1 MKNQT
6 RFSTGRIIR
15 ISAAAAGV
23 LLIAWIALFSGIAP
37 RVNVFELVGAPTA
50 SAAGYDA
57 EELGRLRLLSRC
69 IGYIRAGYVV
79 PERVRPMSMMVGALK
94 AAEGMVPD
102 LMVTF
107 DDPSPEKA
115 TSVEVRVGDVIRVFQ
130 LERMS
135 DLYQVNWRLQDIFE
149 FISKNLPPD
158 VKPEDVEYAAING
171 LLEPLDEHSMF
182 LPPEAY
188 EQMQLDTQ
196 GRFGGLGIVISSRSG
211 YVTIVSVMDDTP
223 AKAGGLKS
231 GDQIIE
237 IDAESTMNMPLTD
250 AVSHL
255 RGDPGS
261 KVSIVLN
268 RKGWTEPKSVTLER
282 AEIKVRSVKTED
294 LGEGIGYARILHFQ
308 EDTAEDLKF
317 QVAELRRKG
326 ALKGLV
332 LDLRENPGGLL
343 DQAVEVGD
351 LFLRSG
357 TLVVTQ
363 GEGNRMRQE
372 FEAEPGDVFE
382 SLPIVALV
390 DGGSAS
396 AAEIVA
402 GALKYNDRAILL
414 GMTTFGKGTV
424 QVMHEVG
431 DGALK
436 LTVAQYLIPGDLSI
450 QGVGVVPDI
459 EIVPTHIG
467 RNNILTGLPDYK
479 RWMDPDRRL
488 DAFGSIADDI
498 PVEIVPYLAKTTEDI
513 DDESD
518 ELKEP
523 PVEDEVFERDEAME
537 LAARILVAGPGVAKR
552 TALLERARPA
562 VATWRAENDAGI
574 TSALAGRGVDWT
586 GGPSVEQPVVS
597 AIFQADE
604 DVMAG
609 EAVVE
614 SPASPSPG
622 PLTAGA
628 SATLTMSVTNRGDKP
643 LFRVRCASKSDNQQL
658 DAREFL
664 FGRIDPGATVTRTV
678 RFKVPRET
686 WQRRDRVEL
695 SLYQN
700 VLDPIPGGQDA
711 YVDFVPVAHPRF
723 GFTYQL
729 VDAGGNGDGILNPGE
744 KADLVVLAGNGG
756 MGDSPK
762 LMVSLRNTSGDRL
775 YLHSGRETLTEGIP
789 AGESRVVRFGVE
801 RRRDTDASAMKVEF
815 SMLDLAIRE
824 YLSEEIEIL
833 SSIDSGA
840 PFVPAPGL
848 IQASGT
854 PAVSIRAAASA
865 DSMVL
870 ASVPDGTV
878 LKSAGFFPGWYR
890 VEMENGLWGF
900 IPGTQAI
907 ELRGAGPSALLPPV
921 LLTNEAP
928 VVDVRFDRI
937 GDSGDKV
944 RVSGTVTFMDAR
956 TDVRRKVLIFRDK
969 DKVYFWTRK
978 GPLGNPVIQ
987 VDAEVSLRGGR
998 NPLAL
1003 YAVEGKDRSSVRRFN
1018 LHLPEIVLPEAASVA
1033 PAIVEPGQ

>member
-6 RFSTGRIIR
+6 RFSTGRIVR
-15 ISAAAAGV
+15 ISAALAGV
-23 LLIAWIALFSGIAP
+23 LIIAWIALFSGITP
-37 RVNVFELVGAPTA
+37 RVNVFELVGSPTA

-57 EELGRLRLLSRC
+57 RELGRLRLLSRC

-79 PERVRPMSMMVGALK
+79 PERVRPMAMLVGALK
-94 AAEGMVPD
+94 AAEGLVPD

-107 DDPSPEKA
+107 NDTSAEKA
-115 TSVEVRVGDVIRVFQ
+115 TSVEVRVGDVTRVFQ

-149 FISKNLPPD
+149 FIAKNLPPD

-255 RGDPGS
+255 RGEPGS

-282 AEIKVRSVKTED
+282 AEIKVRSVKTES

-308 EDTAEDLKF
+308 EDTGEDL
-317 QVAELRRKG
+317 QLQIAELRRKG
-326 ALKGLV
+326 PINGLV

-372 FEAEPGDVFE
+372 FEADPGDVFE
-382 SLPIVALV
+382 SMPMVVLV

-414 GMTTFGKGTV
+414 GTTTFGKGTV

-431 DGALK
+431 EGALK

-459 EIVPTHIG
+459 EIVPTRIG
-467 RNNILTGLPDYK
+467 TNNILTGLPDYK
-479 RWMDPDRRL
+479 RWLDPARRL

-498 PVEIVPYLAKTTEDI
+498 PVEIVPYLAKNTEDI

-537 LAARILVAGPGVAKR
+537 LATRILVAAPGVSKR
-552 TALLERARPA
+552 AAFLTRARPA
-562 VATWRAENDAGI
+562 VASWRAENDAGI

-586 GGPSVEQPVVS
+586 GGPSVAQPSVS
-597 AIFQADE
+597 AVFQAVE
-604 DVMAG
+604 DGPAG
-609 EAVVE
+609 NV
-614 SPASPSPG
+614 PAATVSTA

-628 SATLTMSVTNRGDKP
+628 SATLTMSVTNNGDKP
-643 LFRVRCASKSDNQQL
+643 LFRVRCASRSDNQQL

-700 VLDPIPGGQDA
+700 VLDPLPGGQDV
-711 YVDFVPVAHPRF
+711 YVDFVPLPHPRF
-723 GFTYQL
+723 GFTYQ
-729 VDAGGNGDGILNPGE
+729 VMDVGGNGDGILNPGE
-744 KADLVVLAGNGG
+744 RADLVFLAGNGG
-756 MGDSPK
+756 AGDSPK
-762 LMVSLRNTSGDRL
+762 LMVSLRNKSGERL
-775 YLHSGRETLTEGIP
+775 YLYSGRETLSEGIP
-789 AGESRVVRFGVE
+789 AGETRVVRFGVE
-801 RRRDTDASAMKVEF
+801 RRRDADASAVKVEF

-824 YLSEEIEIL
+824 YLSEEIELL
-833 SSIDSGA
+833 SSLDPGV
-840 PFVPAPGL
+840 PFVPATGL
-848 IQASGT
+848 LQASGN
-854 PAVSIRAAASA
+854 ASVSIRAAASA
-865 DSMVL
+865 DSRVIG
-870 ASVPDGTV
+870 SVPEGTV

-890 VEMENGLWGF
+890 VEMEDGLWGF
-900 IPGTQAI
+900 VSGTEVI
-907 ELRGAGPSALLPPV
+907 EVRGTGTAGPLPG
-921 LLTNEAP
+921 LILTNEAP
-928 VVDVRFDRI
+928 VVDVTFERV
-937 GDSGDKV
+937 GDSVDKV
-944 RVSGTVTFMDAR
+944 RVRGTVSFKDSR
-956 TDVRRKVLIFRDK
+956 TDIRRKVLIFRDK

-1018 LHLPEIVLPEAASVA
+1018 LHLPENVLPATSPAA
-1033 PAIVEPGQ
+1033 PGN